1 MKCLIEYNNAIYGTT
16 HKEYSVSI
24 SIVGVDALLSAGFE
38 TVDRIEVTSDHEIAC
53 KSYFVEDEVEQQLVD
68 AAVEVFESVKFM
80 RDQFE
85 MMRKFLQVAEQA
97 GVSAL
102 KAARWLVG
110 IVDEAEREINL
121 FS

>member
-16 HKEYSVSI
+16 YKEYSVSI

-38 TVDRIEVTSDHEIAC
+38 TVDRIEVTFDHEIAC
-53 KSYFVEDEVEQQLVD
+53 KSYFVDDEVEQQLVD

-85 MMRKFLQVAEQA
+85 MMCKFLQVAEQA

-102 KAARWLVG
+102 KTARWLVG